1 VPPLRRASAAGH
13 GGRRTRV
20 RRLIAQPVLE
30 PCQRL
35 APERAAAGRYNPT
48 PMATNAGPA
57 DAAPAGTAAPAAGTA
72 AAPAGEAAVASSHPG
87 GDGQVEAGR
96 QRLFLIDGYSNI
108 FRAFYAIRNLSNSRG
123 EPTNAVYGFVTMLRK
138 LLREE
143 QPELIGV
150 ALESGKTFRSERFEG
165 YKANRAPMPEDL
177 ASQLPWI
184 RRVLEALRIPV
195 LELSGYEA
203 DDVLGSLACRA
214 AEAGYEVVLVSAD
227 KDLMQL
233 VEPRV
238 SLYHTGRTKLY
249 GPAEVAE
256 DFGVPPAKVTDVLA
270 LMGDSIDNI
279 PGVPGIGDKGAKALI
294 QEFGSLEAL
303 LARAAEVTR
312 KSYREGLQQHAE
324 QARLSKELSTIHTN
338 LDVPF
343 DPAALRRDPPD
354 TAALR
359 RLYTELEFFS
369 LVEELAPEPV
379 TQGMLAGLG
388 AAGGTQGDQLP
399 AARDVRAAADWEA
412 ESAALA
418 VAAAAAAAT
427 PGGAGEIFVAVVG
440 EAPPIGLALAAAPG
454 GQAGQPGPVL
464 LADFRRPGLREAALA
479 SLGGWVAG
487 AGVTLAG
494 HNLKEVLRLCPGG
507 ALCGAELF
515 DAMLVSYLLKPSVH
529 GHSLEE
535 LALER
540 LNARPLSPKEAGW
553 DKGQAPEPGDPRL
566 LAYAAERVLLARRMA
581 AGMRQELAAA
591 GAANLAR
598 IYREIEIPLLPVLL
612 GMEEA
617 GILLDTSYLGA
628 MSSELGIELRRL
640 EEEIWSL
647 AGERFNLNSPQQLGV
662 VLFERLGLPAIKRT
676 QKTRSYSTG
685 AETLEELA
693 SRGYPIAQLL
703 LRYRELTKLKSTY
716 VDALPS
722 MVGEDGRLHTRF
734 QQAVAATGRLSSAN
748 PNLQNIPVRTEL
760 GQRIRRAFVAGP
772 GQALLVADY
781 SQIELRILA
790 HIAEEP
796 ELIRAFAAGEDIHRS
811 TAATVFGVAPE
822 LVTADQR
829 RAAKTI
835 NFGILYGMSAFGLS
849 QNLGISKGEADR
861 FIAAYLGRYQGVRRY
876 VEETLRGAE
885 REGKVETLY
894 GRVRWLPDVQSKNRV
909 LRENARRMAIN
920 ARIQGTAADLLKM
933 AMIAIDRRL
942 RREHP
947 EARLL
952 LTVHDELLFELPQS
966 EVEPVAALVRR
977 EMEGVAQLAVP
988 LRVDVGSGES
998 WYHAKT

>member
-1 VPPLRRASAAGH
+1 MPMANTPLPADSAATGAADSAVAA
-13 GGRRTRV
+13 GPDSAG
-20 RRLIAQPVLE
+20 
-30 PCQRL
+30 
-35 APERAAAGRYNPT
+35 AAA
-48 PMATNAGPA
+48 AA
-57 DAAPAGTAAPAAGTA
+57 D
-72 AAPAGEAAVASSHPG
+72 SR
-87 GDGQVEAGR
+87 R

-108 FRAFYAIRNLSNSRG
+108 FRAFYAIRNLSNSKG
-123 EPTNAVYGFVTMLRK
+123 EPTNAIYGFITMLRK

-150 ALESGKTFRSERFEG
+150 ALESGKTFRKERFEA

-177 ASQLPWI
+177 ASQMPWI
-184 RRVLEALRIPV
+184 RRVLDAYRIPV
-195 LELSGYEA
+195 LELAGYEA

-214 AEAGYEVVLVSAD
+214 AEAGYDVILVSAD

-238 SLYHTGRTKLY
+238 SLYHTGRSKLY
-249 GPAEVAE
+249 GPTDVTE
-256 DFGVPPAKVTDVLA
+256 DFGVPPARVADVLA

-279 PGVPGIGDKGAKALI
+279 PGVPGIGDKGAKSLI
-294 QEFGSLEAL
+294 QEFGSLEEL
-303 LARAAEVTR
+303 LARAGEVAR

-324 QARLSKELSTIHTN
+324 QARLSKELSTIHTS
-338 LDVPF
+338 LPISF
-343 DPAALRRDPPD
+343 DPSALRRDPPD

-359 RLYTELEFFS
+359 RLFGELEFFS
-369 LVEELAPEPV
+369 LVEELTPQPAAQMAIGGV
-379 TQGMLAGLG
+379 AGTEDEGG
-388 AAGGTQGDQLP
+388 AGAGSAGGEGQLP
-399 AARDVRAAADWEA
+399 AAREALTAQAWETGAAD
-412 ESAALA
+412 L
-418 VAAAAAAAT
+418 AAAAAAGTA
-427 PGGAGEIFVAVVG
+427 PAGELFVAALG
-440 EAPPIGLALAAAPG
+440 EAPVLGLALAGAE
-454 GQAGQPGPVL
+454 GPVM

-479 SLGGWVAG
+479 ALDRWVAG
-487 AGVTLAG
+487 AGVRLVG

-529 GHSLEE
+529 GHSLED

-540 LNARPLSPKEAGW
+540 FNVRLVSPKEAGW
-553 DKGQAPEPGDPRL
+553 DKGQAPEPGDARL
-566 LAYAAERVLLARRMA
+566 LAFAAERVMLARRLA
-581 AGMRQELAAA
+581 AGMRQELEAGNA
-591 GAANLAR
+591 GALAR
-598 IYREIEIPLLPVLL
+598 IYRDVEMPLLPVLL
-612 GMEEA
+612 GMEET
-617 GILLDTSYLGA
+617 GIQLDAEYLGV
-628 MSSELGIELRRL
+628 MSVELGQELRQL
-640 EEEIWSL
+640 EEEIWRQ

-662 VLFERLGLPAIKRT
+662 VLFERMGLPAGKRT

-693 SRGYPIAQLL
+693 ARGFPIAQLL
-703 LRYRELTKLKSTY
+703 LRYRELSKLKSTY
-716 VDALPS
+716 VDALPA
-722 MVGEDGRLHTRF
+722 MLGQDGRLHTRF

-772 GQALLVADY
+772 GRALLVADY

-790 HIAEEP
+790 HIAAEP
-796 ELIRAFAAGEDIHRS
+796 ELIRAFAAGEDIHRA
-811 TAATVFGVAPE
+811 TAGTVFGVSPE
-822 LVTADQR
+822 LVSADQR

-849 QNLGISKGEADR
+849 QNLGISKSEAER

-876 VEETLRGAE
+876 VEETLASAE

-894 GRVRWLPDVQSKNRV
+894 GRVRWLPDIRSKNHN

-952 LTVHDELLFELPQS
+952 LTVHDELLFEVPRP
-966 EVEPVAALVRR
+966 EVEPIAGLVRH

-988 LRVDVGSGES
+988 LVVEVGSGS
-998 WYHAKT
+998 TWYDAKT